1 MMDMFKNRVE
11 IISRLKKRFDVSLL
25 HSVNLII
32 LLVDS
37 LLIILLKFF

>member
-11 IISRLKKRFDVSLL
+11 IISRLKKRFDISLL
-25 HSVNLII
+25 QSINLII